1 MKKINWLL
9 GLAIGAV
16 IFLILQWPDNR
27 LHLIFCNVGQG
38 DAILLEYGS
47 YQILVDGGPDN
58 SVLSCLGKAMPFWDR
73 KLELVVLTHPEA
85 DHLTGLIE
93 VVKRYQVGQLL
104 KTAAVNET
112 PEFAALLAVIELRKV
127 RVETLAAGD
136 RIKLKQLEL
145 NVLWPFNKGP
155 SFVTNF
161 NQEAVVILGQYG
173 VFGFLLTADITE
185 TEEQTMVNLA
195 SLRPVEVLKVAHHG
209 SKFST
214 SQKFLEA
221 VKPKIAIIS
230 VGKNSF
236 GHPTPEVLARLK
248 AVGVKVLRTDEAGT
262 IEIVADGRNWWVK

>member
-1 MKKINWLL
+1 MKKLNWIL

-27 LHLIFCNVGQG
+27 LHLFFCNVGQG

-73 KLELVVLTHPEA
+73 KIELVVLTHPEA

-93 VVKRYQVGQLL
+93 VVKRYQVGKLM
-104 KTAAVNET
+104 KTAAENLT
-112 PEFAALLAVIELRKV
+112 PEYEALLAAVGSRKV
-127 RVETLAAGD
+127 KVETLTAGD
-136 RIKLKQLEL
+136 RISLKQLNL
-145 NVLWPFNKGP
+145 KVLWPFNKGQ
-155 SFVTNF
+155 SFVKDF
-161 NQEAVVILGQYG
+161 NQAAVVILGQYG
-173 VFGFLLTADITE
+173 GFGFLLTGDITE
-185 TEEQTMVNLA
+185 TEEQTMINLG

-221 VKPKIAIIS
+221 VKPKLAVIS

-248 AVGVKVLRTDEAGT
+248 AVGAKVLRTDEIGT
-262 IEIVADGRNWWVK
+262 VEVIE